1 MRMARNFI
9 LIVLIL
15 LCSAF
20 FTINSQNID
29 IRILPDQ
36 FNVANDVLTAP
47 AYVVML
53 LFSAIGLLM
62 GTLFEYLRTWRDRRS
77 YRKSLREVEKLNSKI
92 KHLSDQ
98 KISETDEILDL
109 LK

>member
-1 MRMARNFI
+1 MRMVRNLI
-9 LIVLIL
+9 LIIVIFV
-15 LCSAF
+15 CSAF
-20 FTINSQNID
+20 FTINSQNIN
-29 IRILPDQ
+29 IRIFPDQ
-36 FNVANDVLTAP
+36 FNIPNDVFTAP
-47 AYVVML
+47 AYVIML
-53 LFSAIGLLM
+53 LFTAIGLLM

-92 KHLSDQ
+92 KYLSGQ

>member
-1 MRMARNFI
+1 MRVVRNLI
-9 LIVLIL
+9 LIIVVLI
-15 LCSAF
+15 CSTF
-20 FTINSQNID
+20 LTINSQNIN

-36 FNVANDVLTAP
+36 FNFANDVLTAP
-47 AYVVML
+47 AYIIML
-53 LFSAIGLLM
+53 LFTALGLLM

-92 KHLSDQ
+92 KMLSDK

>member
-1 MRMARNFI
+1 MRVVRNLI
-9 LIVLIL
+9 LIIVVLI
-15 LCSAF
+15 CSTF
-20 FTINSQNID
+20 LTINSQNIN

-36 FNVANDVLTAP
+36 FNFANDVLTAP
-47 AYVVML
+47 AYIIML
-53 LFSAIGLLM
+53 LFTALGLLM

-77 YRKSLREVEKLNSKI
+77 YKKSLREVKKLNSKI
-92 KHLSDQ
+92 KYLSDQ

>member
-1 MRMARNFI
+1 MRVVRNLI
-9 LIVLIL
+9 LIIVVLI
-15 LCSAF
+15 CSTF
-20 FTINSQNID
+20 LTINSQNIN

-36 FNVANDVLTAP
+36 FNFANDVLTAP
-47 AYVVML
+47 AYIIML
-53 LFSAIGLLM
+53 LFTALGLLM

-92 KHLSDQ
+92 KMLSEK